1 MKTLKISSDCHIKN
15 ARNLKYH
22 FFRRTYALS
31 VGFKM
36 KPLKENAFSCAMVK
50 TSSNNAVK
58 VAERSNGSIFNCLVN
73 HLAQTSILFN
83 MSLIELYSL
92 IELIEHI
99 LSTYEKCLT

>member
-1 MKTLKISSDCHIKN
+1 
-15 ARNLKYH
+15 
-22 FFRRTYALS
+22 
-31 VGFKM
+31 M
-36 KPLKENAFSCAMVK
+36 KPLKENAFSCVMVK
-50 TSSNNAVK
+50 TSSNYAVK
-58 VAERSNGSIFNCLVN
+58 VAERSNDSIFNCLVN